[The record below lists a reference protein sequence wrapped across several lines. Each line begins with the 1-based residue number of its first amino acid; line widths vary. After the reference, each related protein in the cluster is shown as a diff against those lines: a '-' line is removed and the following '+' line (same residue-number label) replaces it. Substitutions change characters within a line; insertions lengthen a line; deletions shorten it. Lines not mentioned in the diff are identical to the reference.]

1 MQSAQHWHAT
11 RPLPPPSPPLLPHPQ
26 DSAWHLLTCATM
38 APLHAAAAAA
48 AAPRGAGGGGA
59 AALQQQQQQQRLRAA
74 PFGLGDAAAAI
85 LRGGEAAYDPH
96 GRRAYRYAELLLA
109 VGQPELAV
117 AHLAVAG
124 HAELPE
130 RHLHDAAHLALALDH
145 YGLLR
150 TLPAAQLEAEAT
162 AAAAAGGGGSG
173 LPAGVSRVPGTGG
186 LIVALSSTTYPLA
199 AAGASEGGGGIPC
212 VAIDLARLLSVY
224 AGRVLHW
231 APGEGRVGQRCGST
245 RTFLDCC
252 FSPPRVQAPP
262 RTTWPAWRTGPRA
275 WPRSPRSSPR
285 RGPTRWVGG
294 GKLAGCFTPC
304 TPAAPAYY
312 PRAGA
317 GWSH

>member
-1 MQSAQHWHAT
+1 MACDVTAAVCA
-11 RPLPPPSPPLLPHPQ
+11 PPLLFPQ
-26 DSAWHLLTCATM
+26 DSAWHLLVCTVM
-38 APLHAAAAAA
+38 APLHAVAA
-48 AAPRGAGGGGA
+48 RGGA
-59 AALQQQQQQQRLRAA
+59 ASQQQQRTRAA

-96 GRRAYRYAELLLA
+96 GRRAYRYAELLLS

-162 AAAAAGGGGSG
+162 AAAAAAAAGAAGGG
-173 LPAGVSRVPGTGG
+173 LPPGVSRVPGTGG

-231 APGEGRVGQRCGST
+231 APGEGRGEGR
-245 RTFLDCC
+245 
-252 FSPPRVQAPP
+252 
-262 RTTWPAWRTGPRA
+262 PRA
-275 WPRSPRSSPR
+275 A
-285 RGPTRWVGG
+285 
-294 GKLAGCFTPC
+294 L
-304 TPAAPAYY
+304 
-312 PRAGA
+312 GA
-317 GWSH
+317 G